1 MFSTE
6 TRVLVRYAAPTVVF
20 GLLTALE
27 GTAPQS
33 LYARLYVIK
42 IAAVTVTLWLCR
54 STFRDIKVSSRGV
67 GLAVVTGL
75 VVVVTWV
82 GLDKWIPYP
91 HFGSRTGFDPYS
103 LVDPTRRAAFLAA
116 RLYGLVVVVPIM
128 EELLLRSFVIRYA
141 SDPDLSHVPVGN
153 YSPLGFWVVV
163 GLAAGSHPEWLSAIV
178 ANVAYNLLLGR
189 TRSLFT
195 TIVAH
200 SVTNGALGVYIL
212 TTHDWVFW

>member
-1 MFSTE
+1 MFSAE
-6 TRVLVRYAAPTVVF
+6 TRVLVRYTAPSVVF

-27 GTAPQS
+27 GAAPQS
-33 LYARLYVIK
+33 VYAPLYVIK

-54 STFRDIKVSSRGV
+54 STFRDINVSSRGV
-67 GLAVVTGL
+67 GLAIVTGL
-75 VVVVTWV
+75 LVAVAWV
-82 GLDKWIPYP
+82 GLDKGIPYP

-116 RLYGLVVVVPIM
+116 RLYGLIVVVPVM

-141 SDPDLSHVPVGN
+141 TDPALSHVPVGS

-163 GLAAGSHPEWLSAIV
+163 GLAAGSHPEWLSAIM
-178 ANVAYNLLLGR
+178 ANVAYNLLLRR
-189 TRSLFT
+189 TRSLFA

-200 SVTNGALGVYIL
+200 SVTNGALGVYTL
-212 TTHDWVFW
+212 TTRDWVFW